1 MKNEILN
8 VSIIIVNY
16 NTYQLTS
23 DCIESIID
31 LTKDLRYEIIIVDN
45 ASTDC
50 SREKFQNDT
59 RVRYFYQ
66 NENLGF
72 GKANNV
78 GMNIAKGEYIFLLN
92 SDTLLVNNA
101 VKELYDYAQS
111 HKEKAFYGCWLED
124 KGGNHIHSGGQI
136 PDIKFLLWN
145 LCKSYIPG
153 RYQGDG
159 NIYYSEEERYKIGYI
174 TGADMFF
181 HRSIYEQTNGFDPKF
196 FMYYEEADWQRT
208 AAREGIN
215 CYVLNTPRI
224 IHLEGGSQQTDN
236 REMNVGRFDRY
247 MKSQYYYVRKN
258 TTYLN
263 YLFYR
268 MINAVLYIPKLVIGK
283 SAGWNTSIKAINV
296 LFKAM

>member
-1 MKNEILN
+1 MHKEIQ
-8 VSIIIVNY
+8 VSIIILNY
-16 NTYQLTS
+16 NTCKMTS
-23 DCIESIID
+23 ECIDSI
-31 LTKDLRYEIIIVDN
+31 LYHTKDVSYEIILVDN
-45 ASTDC
+45 ASTDG
-50 SREKFQNDT
+50 SKEVFQNKKGIK
-59 RVRYFYQ
+59 YLYQ
-66 NENLGF
+66 TENLGF
-72 GKANNV
+72 GKANNK
-78 GMNIAKGEYIFLLN
+78 GMEVAQGDYFFLLN

-101 VKELYDYAQS
+101 IKIFYEYAES
-111 HKEKAFYGCWLED
+111 HNMKAFYGCWLED
-124 KGGNHIHSGGQI
+124 KEGNYIHSGGQI
-136 PDIKFLLWN
+136 PTIGFLLWN

-153 RYQGDG
+153 RYQGDRS
-159 NIYYSEEERYKIGYI
+159 IHYSEKECYTIGYV

-181 HRSIYEQTNGFDPKF
+181 HRSIYEQTKGFDPNF